1 MSDGFSLDDA
11 LGGPDAQQSHGQSL
25 NNPWGAQNPGQPG
38 QPGQQYPGFPGP
50 GQQYPGFPA
59 QGQQYPGFPGAPQ
72 GQGQQYPG
80 FPGAPQGPGQQYPGF
95 PGAPQGPGFPGAPQ
109 GQQYPGF
116 PPGGQQYPGFPA
128 AGQQYPG
135 YPGPGEPSAA
145 GARAGP
151 IVPPGPKK
159 VPCELPLPSGCT
171 AGMMLNI
178 QGVPTG
184 KRFSID
190 FVEGPDIAFHLNPR
204 FDERPNV
211 IVRNSMIRG
220 NWGQEERQCPKFPFQ
235 MQQAFKLQIIFEPD
249 CYKVAVNNENLCK
262 YPHRLKNPAG
272 IKCIRING
280 HVIINDASVTMV

>member
-11 LGGPDAQQSHGQSL
+11 LSGPGNAGAQQSQGQNL
-25 NNPWGAQNPGQPG
+25 NNPWGGQNPGQPG
-38 QPGQQYPGFPGP
+38 FPGQQYPGFPAPGQQYPGFPGP
-50 GQQYPGFPA
+50 GPA
-59 QGQQYPGFPGAPQ
+59 Q

-80 FPGAPQGPGQQYPGF
+80 FPGPAQGQGQQY
-95 PGAPQGPGFPGAPQ
+95 PGFPGAPQ

-135 YPGPGEPSAA
+135 FPGPGEPYAA
-145 GARAGP
+145 GAKTGPTAP

-171 AGMMLNI
+171 QGMMLNI

-190 FVEGPDIAFHLNPR
+190 FVEGNDIALHINPR
-204 FDERPNV
+204 FDEKPYV
-211 IVRNSMIRG
+211 VVRNSMIRG
-220 NWGQEERQCPKFPFQ
+220 QWGQEERQCPKFPFQ
-235 MQQAFKLQIIFEPD
+235 MQQPFKLQILFEPD
-249 CYKVAVNNENLCK
+249 GYKVAVNNENICK
-262 YPHRLKNPAG
+262 YPHRLKNFAG

-280 HVIINDASVTMV
+280 AVTINDASVTMV